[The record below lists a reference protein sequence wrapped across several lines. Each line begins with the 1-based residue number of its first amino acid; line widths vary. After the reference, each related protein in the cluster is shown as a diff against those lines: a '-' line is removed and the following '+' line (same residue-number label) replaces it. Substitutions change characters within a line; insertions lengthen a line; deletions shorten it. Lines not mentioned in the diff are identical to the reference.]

1 METVLAR
8 ALVVAAVAGGALVA
22 VAMTSAGG
30 LPMLLTLLVLYMAS
44 RGFIQPNAVACA
56 LAPHPQRVASASALF
71 GVLQFGG
78 ATVASALVGAL
89 DDGTARPMALV
100 MGGSSVLALAA
111 YVALARSRR

>member
-1 METVLAR
+1 
-8 ALVVAAVAGGALVA
+8 
-22 VAMTSAGG
+22 
-30 LPMLLTLLVLYMAS
+30 
-44 RGFIQPNAVACA
+44 
-56 LAPHPQRVASASALF
+56 VASASALF